1 MNTQD
6 SNTNAYMPLLF
17 AIVLIVGMLLGFTLY
32 EKLKGKPTY
41 NLVLGNDIGEI
52 SEVFNYINARYVD
65 TVDNEQLT
73 EKVIEETLKDLDP
86 HSNYIAPDELADVNE
101 QLQGN
106 FEGIGIEFSLI
117 KDTIVVVTPITGGP
131 SEKLGIQAGDKII
144 KIEDTIV
151 SGTGLTNA
159 KVMEKLRGKGGTI
172 VNVSI
177 YRNGVDELLEFPIK
191 RDKIPLVSVDV
202 NYMLDDEIGYIKI
215 NRFSATTYDEFYKAL
230 ISLKETGMK
239 KLIVDLRQNPGGYL
253 DAAVNILDELID
265 GKRMVVYTSGRNYK
279 GREYH
284 AKRSGM
290 FEYGDLAVLID
301 EGSASASEIVSG
313 AVQDW
318 DRGTVIGRRSFGK
331 GLVQEQY
338 GLSNGGA
345 LRLTVARYY
354 TPAGR
359 CIQKPYDEGR
369 EAYHGEIEERF
380 RNGALQTA
388 DSNIVKND
396 SLIFK
401 TLIKKREVYGGGGIS
416 PDVFVAA
423 DTTGMETFLIKT
435 RGLIPQFSYDYHS
448 HHKAEF
454 EKFTNLAAFKAKYEV
469 SETLFEQ
476 FKDYIQK
483 EMGFLD
489 NKILERDKTELKTY
503 IKAYIARQL
512 WNNNGYYPIMH
523 ELDETLEVAYEHLKK
538 QKKTSRR

>member
-6 SNTNAYMPLLF
+6 SNSTAYLPLIF
-17 AIVLIVGMLLGFTLY
+17 AVVLIAGMLLGFTLY

-41 NLVLGNDIGEI
+41 NIMLGSDVGEI
-52 SEVFNYINARYVD
+52 NEVFNYINARYVD

-73 EKVIEETLKDLDP
+73 EKVIQETLKDLDP
-86 HSNYIAPDELADVNE
+86 HSNYIAPDELEDVNE

-151 SGTGLTNA
+151 ANVGITNA
-159 KVMEKLRGKGGTI
+159 KVMEKLRGKGGTT
-172 VNVSI
+172 VHVSI
-177 YRNGVDELLEFPIK
+177 YRNGVDELLDFAIK
-191 RDKIPLVSVDV
+191 RAQIPLVSVDI
-202 NYMLDDEIGYIKI
+202 NYMLDEEIGYIKI

-230 ISLKETGMK
+230 INLKEKGMK

-265 GKRMVVYTSGRNYK
+265 GKKMVVYTSGRNYK
-279 GREYH
+279 GKEYH

-290 FEYGDLAVLID
+290 FEYGELAVLID

-354 TPAGR
+354 TPVGR

-369 EAYHGEIEERF
+369 DAYHEEIEERF
-380 RNGALQTA
+380 KSGALQNA
-388 DSNIVKND
+388 DSNKVKSD

-401 TLIKKREVYGGGGIS
+401 TLIKKRDVYGGGGIS
-416 PDVFVAA
+416 PDIFVAA

-448 HHKAEF
+448 HHKEKF
-454 EKFTNLAAFKAKYEV
+454 EKFADLAQFKSQYDI
-469 SETLFEQ
+469 SEALFEQ
-476 FKDYIQK
+476 FKSYVKQ
-483 EMGFLD
+483 ELGFLD
-489 NKILERDKTELKTY
+489 GKILERDKVELKTY

-512 WNNNGYYPIMH
+512 WNNDGFYPIMH
-523 ELDETLEVAYEHLKK
+523 ELDETLETAHEYLEK
-538 QKKTSRR
+538 QIRPKR